1 MANQMDPG
9 RLLHAFGC
17 RGNLKLTET
26 RLLIL
31 PPGSPAE
38 SIACWLEGLPSMSHK
53 IVKWSDLETAWFD
66 LKCSKGMRKL
76 LGHNPLPDKFV
87 VHDADITHHRP
98 SLPTLPSSPSQGQTT
113 SPPGYSQ
120 DGIVTI
126 RTTDAPDKP
135 AAPPVIELA
144 TERDAVEVAET
155 TSPTSTGQV
164 HHAASTTALTAGK
177 HISAALADGTSAP
190 RSISVLKRKQVPVT
204 HRTSLLFPPKP
215 LASPPGTPVQPP
227 GRPSALDSMPDF
239 LLASTLSGT
248 NGSTPNL
255 SSNSTMVLPY
265 PSPQDRMTQ
274 QAVLRA
280 EQSQA
285 FGAPVEPV
293 ELPTGVDGDA
303 LADTMTLSCKSR
315 RRSTRRAQ

>member
-1 MANQMDPG
+1 MDPQPNRAVLLAFDQVIRMLQVKQMAFLSVKPIISGFAGQRPRYDPRSVRKLSRELDLRSDWTRRIEKYGHPALTGMKMTNWAIPYTTWTSVFSCEFQTSRNAWETIMANQMDPG

-190 RSISVLKRKQVPVT
+190 
-204 HRTSLLFPPKP
+204 
-215 LASPPGTPVQPP
+215 
-227 GRPSALDSMPDF
+227 
-239 LLASTLSGT
+239 
-248 NGSTPNL
+248 
-255 SSNSTMVLPY
+255 
-265 PSPQDRMTQ
+265 
-274 QAVLRA
+274 
-280 EQSQA
+280 
-285 FGAPVEPV
+285 
-293 ELPTGVDGDA
+293 
-303 LADTMTLSCKSR
+303 
-315 RRSTRRAQ
+315 